1 MTAADKLLD
10 RLDGVK
16 RSGDQRWVAKCPA
29 HLDKTP
35 SLSIRAQDD
44 GRVLIH
50 CFALCPTINVLQ
62 AIGLD
67 FSDLFDKPFA
77 HHLPPIRGGWTAREL
92 LELNGHEATI
102 AAMLAATLTPT
113 EAARLAQA
121 AERLEDSPEFLHL
134 PRVPQSSWREAHLF
148 IVRPSPDT

>member
-1 MTAADKLLD
+1 MTAADKVLD

-16 RSGDQRWVAKCPA
+16 PSGHLRWMAKCPA

-50 CFALCPTINVLQ
+50 CFALCPTIDVLQ

-67 FSDLFDKPFA
+67 FADLFDKPLA
-77 HHLPPIRGGWTAREL
+77 HYLPPIRGGFSAREL
-92 LELNGHEATI
+92 LELNGHEATV
-102 AAMLAATLTPT
+102 AAMLADKAIAGTLTPAD
-113 EAARLAQA
+113 AARLAQA
-121 AERLEDSPEFLHL
+121 AERLCRAQALTRAS
-134 PRVPQSSWREAHLF
+134 R
-148 IVRPSPDT
+148 